1 MGFSLLKSSE
11 SKDCVFIDA
20 LREAWSLIE
29 RTSCVA
35 FIAGENE
42 LRPQPASIEGR
53 LRARREA
60 VPPGVRASVWRRT
73 AEGLAEGEARANL
86 AEGAGSLGALDKR
99 RRQRM
104 PYFSGRSGTWIAV
117 DHASSITF
125 SLALPDNRSSR

>member
-1 MGFSLLKSSE
+1 MVFPLIVPVDPDDQMAFLLLKSSE
-11 SKDCVFIDA
+11 SKDCVSIDA

-42 LRPQPASIEGR
+42 LRPESASIEGR

-86 AEGAGSLGALDKR
+86 AEGTRSPSALDKR
-99 RRQRM
+99 RLQRM
-104 PYFSGRSGTWIAV
+104 P
-117 DHASSITF
+117 
-125 SLALPDNRSSR
+125 